1 MDLAKIRKKAR
12 AAASSPEQP
21 AEEGPPGPA
30 APPRTE
36 KARRPPRRPP
46 APEAQ
51 EPAPPAVS
59 EARPADPPP
68 PLAAEGAQAEAQE
81 RAVEEA
87 EARPG
92 AVGEKLLIFDL
103 ESEKYAIPIHDIAQI
118 IETPPTTPIPNSPD
132 FLYGIL
138 SLRGKIVSIIDVSAR
153 LGLKRA
159 AGTRLGKIVVLDLGA
174 DQFGLLV
181 DDIDQVV
188 EVDLSALEPPP
199 EGFRPMAQD
208 FVEGV
213 FHHRQKAVAFL
224 NLPMFLAFEI

>member
-12 AAASSPEQP
+12 ASAPPPEQT
-21 AEEGPPGPA
+21 AEENLPA
-30 APPRTE
+30 PEPPPRAE
-36 KARRPPRRPP
+36 KARRPARKP
-46 APEAQ
+46 AGSQTAA
-51 EPAPPAVS
+51 PAPPAEELAGPPEPS
-59 EARPADPPP
+59 PAPAP
-68 PLAAEGAQAEAQE
+68 
-81 RAVEEA
+81 AVEEPPAEQPDAAPA

-92 AVGEKLLIFDL
+92 VVGEKLLIFDL

-153 LGLKRA
+153 LGLKR
-159 AGTRLGKIVVLDLGA
+159 GPGGRQGKIVVLDMGA

-213 FHHRQKAVAFL
+213 FHHRQRAVAFL